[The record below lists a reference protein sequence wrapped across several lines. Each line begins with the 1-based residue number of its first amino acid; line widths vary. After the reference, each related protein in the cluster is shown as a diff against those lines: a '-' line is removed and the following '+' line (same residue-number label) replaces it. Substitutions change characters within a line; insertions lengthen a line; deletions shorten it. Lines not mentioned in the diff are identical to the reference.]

1 MEIKTDIKSIEDL
14 WKLDKELILRCSPKL
29 AEKLD
34 SNLPTDKQLCQILIE
49 RQKYWKNPSEQIDS
63 VTEVGVLIDPLV
75 ALVENIWKAKLEIP
89 KIEILD
95 PSVYLGRVQQ
105 LQTEVNKMFGGG
117 MICRSPPTAY
127 MAASH
132 GKLLLPEKFI
142 ARQPRSRLAGGG
154 VESLASPDFDVL
166 EFPWDKPHF
175 EEILFGE
182 FCRAMFRQLRGEWQE
197 GYTNTMKKLGGQKEL
212 GISQLNEVFMQYS
225 KEQATLNNHPLWGLE
240 VVSERISVVWGNRV
254 SRMKYLGV
262 DALSKKMPLS
272 KVALVDDVSR
282 IRGEY
287 VNVDF
292 YNQHPDYVR
301 KKREFGEH

>member
-14 WKLDKELILRCSPKL
+14 WKLDKELILKCSPNL
-29 AEKLD
+29 VEKLD
-34 SNLPTDKQLCQILIE
+34 SNIPTDKQLYQVLIE

-63 VTEVGVLIDPLV
+63 VTEVGVLISPLTV
-75 ALVENIWKAKLEIP
+75 LVENIWKAKLEIP

-95 PSVYLGRVQQ
+95 SSVYLGRVQQ
-105 LQTEVNKMFGGG
+105 VQAEVNEMLGGG
-117 MICRSPPTAY
+117 MICQSPPTAY

-142 ARQPRSRLAGGG
+142 VRQPKGEVVGRS
-154 VESLASPDFDVL
+154 VESLASPDFDIF

-197 GYTNTMKKLGGQKEL
+197 GYINAMKKLGVQNEV

-225 KEQATLNNHPLWGLE
+225 KEQAALNSRPRWGLE
-240 VVSERISVVWGNRV
+240 VVSERIDVVWGNRF

-272 KVALVDDVSR
+272 KIALVDDVSR
-282 IRGEY
+282 IREGY

-292 YNQHPDYVR
+292 HNQHPDYVR
-301 KKREFGEH
+301 KKREFEGR